1 MDFSQFGPE
10 VVAGAFVLT
19 VFATVALTVAIM
31 NWIFRQSD
39 LVRQAEGARYR
50 AAMGCPF
57 PEDEEAV
64 GGRRRAIPK
73 EKSSAARLI
82 ESLQKERELAD
93 A

>member
-1 MDFSQFGPE
+1 MDFSQLGPE

-19 VFATVALTVAIM
+19 VFATVALTITIM
-31 NWIFRQSD
+31 NWIFKKSD

-50 AAMGCPF
+50 AAMGCPL
-57 PEDEEAV
+57 PEDEEV
-64 GGRRRAIPK
+64 TGKHRWTTPK